1 MASKS
6 GKPKHDHSLNQNA
19 KKFLNGRTQA
29 EQLII
34 WADIHQLSL
43 NDKEKFNFAGFLW
56 AE

>member
-43 NDKEKFNFAGFLW
+43 NDKEKFNGMFDIFF
-56 AE
+56 